1 MGDSPSQLHDEQEA
15 AEYLAL
21 VESADW
27 LEFYD
32 RQALDIITEE
42 ASAYI
47 AGARTAEET
56 ARVIQDRLSVYFAE
70 AE

>member
-1 MGDSPSQLHDEQEA
+1 M
-15 AEYLAL
+15 
-21 VESADW
+21 
-27 LEFYD
+27 EFYD